1 MDIVINYEIENIQNA
16 YDEYVTMAEYKTV
29 DSEHFICK
37 YCDQKDLTKFKS
49 KAHLIPEFTGNKD
62 WFCYD
67 ECDDCNNKF
76 SAYEY
81 NLKNFGAFKNAHL
94 PIQGK
99 KKYPK
104 YVDGHHD
111 FLIQFQED
119 GNLVMN
125 AKGETD
131 FFKIENERIN
141 IKSVTM
147 PFVPLN
153 VYKCLFKIAV
163 SMMNSKDFKQFDSA
177 LPWLTDTKMMI
188 EPKIPH
194 TMLYNPNGKPVKK
207 PVAVLLKRKEN
218 YNCPEF
224 SLIFVWG
231 FYIFQIFLPF
241 NNADE
246 DLDYSNLKL
255 PILGDFVTKEKNGQ
269 FGLAHF
275 NMNSLN
281 KILRLEEI
289 NFSFKQNK

>member
-1 MDIVINYEIENIQNA
+1 MDINIIYEVDNIQDA
-16 YDEYVTMAEYKTV
+16 YEKYIVMDKYKTI
-29 DSEHFICK
+29 DSEKYICK
-37 YCDQKDLTKFKS
+37 YCGQKNLEKFKS

-81 NLKNFGAFKNAHL
+81 SLKSFGAFKNAHL

-104 YVDGHHD
+104 YVDNYHD
-111 FLIQFQED
+111 FLIQFRED
-119 GNLVMN
+119 GKLIMN

-131 FFKIENERIN
+131 FFKIENNRIK

-153 VYKCLFKIAV
+153 VYKCLFKIGV
-163 SMMNSKDFKQFDSA
+163 SLMDSKDFKKFESA
-177 LPWLTDTKMMI
+177 IPWLTDKKLMI

-194 TMLYNPNGKPVKK
+194 TMLYNPNGKPVIK
-207 PVAVLLKRKEN
+207 PIAVLLKKRGN

-231 FYIFQIFLPF
+231 FFIFQIFLPF
-241 NNADE
+241 NSDDE
-246 DLDYSNLKL
+246 ELDYANLKL
-255 PILGDFVTKEKNGQ
+255 PILGNFVTKDKNGQ

-275 NMNSLN
+275 NMNNLN
-281 KILRLEEI
+281 MIQRLEEI
-289 NFSFKQNK
+289 NLGFKKNK